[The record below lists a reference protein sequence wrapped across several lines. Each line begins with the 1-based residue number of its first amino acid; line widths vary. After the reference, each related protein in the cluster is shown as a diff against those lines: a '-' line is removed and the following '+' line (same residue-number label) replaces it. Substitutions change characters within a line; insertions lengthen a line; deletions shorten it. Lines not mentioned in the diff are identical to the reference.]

1 MNRSSAVTR
10 VHYAMRALLLAALA
24 IYIMHLN
31 ESNLLEYYLA
41 PQMQKLLLLCPVPLL
56 FIAFGMVYH
65 AVMGDAGDVCD
76 CEHPHPRGVVRNM
89 TVYGLFA
96 LPLFFGL
103 LVPDQPLASSMAA
116 KKGMVYTYPNPDVRT
131 GSGSEDV
138 LEDTGTADG
147 VGKPNPAGNE
157 NAPVDLF
164 APKDKYSVEF
174 AELAKRLYALPSV
187 TVRPEIFSETVGAI
201 EMYKPV
207 FAGKPISVQG
217 FVFRD
222 DSMDKNMFAVSRFLL
237 MCCTADAVP
246 FGILVSGE
254 QASRFE
260 NDAWVSI
267 EGTVQ
272 TVKIGGEERLLIQAE
287 SIETIEEPASPYIFT
302 NPDSVAAFDELYPAA
317 QP

>member
-1 MNRSSAVTR
+1 MNRSSAGTR
-10 VHYAMRALLLAALA
+10 LHYVVRALLLAALA
-24 IYIMHLN
+24 IYVMHLN

-41 PQMQKLLLLCPVPLL
+41 PQMQTLLLLCPVPLL

-65 AVMGDAGDVCD
+65 AVMGDTGDVCD

-96 LPLFFGL
+96 LPLLFGL

-131 GSGSEDV
+131 GSGSDDV
-138 LEDTGTADG
+138 PGDTGAADG
-147 VGKPNPAGNE
+147 AREPNPTGNDTS
-157 NAPVDLF
+157 PVDPF

-174 AELAKRLYALPSV
+174 AELAKRLYAMPSV
-187 TVRPEIFSETVGAI
+187 TVRPEIFSETIGAI
-201 EMYKPV
+201 EMYKPA
-207 FAGKPISVQG
+207 FTGKPISVQG

-246 FGILVSGE
+246 FGILVRGE

-272 TVKIGGEERLLIQAE
+272 TVKIEGEERLLIQAH
-287 SIETIEEPASPYIFT
+287 SIATIEEPASPYIFT

>member
-1 MNRSSAVTR
+1 MNHSSAGAR
-10 VHYAMRALLLAALA
+10 FHYVVRALLLAALA
-24 IYIMHLN
+24 IYVMHLN

-41 PQMQKLLLLCPVPLL
+41 PQMQTLLLLCPVPLL

-76 CEHPHPRGVVRNM
+76 CEHPHPRGVVRNL

-96 LPLFFGL
+96 LPLLFGL

-131 GSGSEDV
+131 GSENVPGDSDAAGS
-138 LEDTGTADG
+138 ARA
-147 VGKPNPAGNE
+147 PNPTGNE
-157 NAPVDLF
+157 SSPVDPF
-164 APKDKYSVEF
+164 APRDKYSVEF
-174 AELAKRLYALPSV
+174 AELAKRLYAMPSV

-254 QASRFE
+254 QASRFV

-287 SIETIEEPASPYIFT
+287 SIEAIEEPASPYIFT